1 MNPVYVFL
9 VPHLVAPFENNTSF
23 FINSSITKKMVFI
36 DPRNAVSHAFIFVQG
51 NRKWKVVI
59 RNKMNNP
66 RFTDEETFD

>member
-1 MNPVYVFL
+1 
-9 VPHLVAPFENNTSF
+9 
-23 FINSSITKKMVFI
+23 MVFI
-36 DPRNAVSHAFIFVQG
+36 DPRNAVFHAFIFVQG